1 MSSGISYKTPA
12 FEGPLDLL
20 LFLIQ
25 KSEVNIYDIPI
36 AQITDQFLEYIK
48 KDEVTSLGDLSDFY
62 KMAAD
67 LLWIKSRMMLPVE
80 VEFDEEYEDPRKEL
94 VERLLDYQKFKKYSQ
109 LLFDSERQNDFMM
122 ERKKVQFLLPFS
134 DEELWSNVGIGDLL
148 STYVNLMER
157 VDEFS
162 QKVFSVYEEVT
173 VNEKVALMTELLDK
187 NDCIHFTDIVVDR
200 HSPEHIISAFLA
212 VLESVKDEMILI
224 RQDEEYGD
232 ILITRRPENYE
243 FPSEQEEGDTDGK

>member
-1 MSSGISYKTPA
+1 MEGKISYKTKS

-36 AQITDQFLEYIK
+36 SEITDQFLDYLK
-48 KDEVTSLGDLSDFY
+48 SDEVTSLGDLSDFY

-67 LLWIKSRMMLPVE
+67 LIWIKSRMMLPVE

-94 VERLLDYQKFKKYSQ
+94 VQRLLDYQKFKKYSQ
-109 LLFDSERQNDFMM
+109 LLFDSERKTDFLI

-134 DEELWSNVGIGDLL
+134 DDELWTDIGIGDLL
-148 STYVNLMER
+148 STYVDLMSK

-162 QKVFSVYEEVT
+162 QKVFNVYEEVSI
-173 VNEKVALMTELLDK
+173 NDKIALINELLNK
-187 NDCIHFTDIVVDR
+187 QEVVHFLDVVVKR
-200 HSPEHIISAFLA
+200 HSPDHIISAFLA
-212 VLESVKDEMILI
+212 VLDSVKDEIILI
-224 RQDEEYGD
+224 RQDVSFGD
-232 ILITRRPENYE
+232 IEITRRPLDYVL
-243 FPSEQEEGDTDGK
+243 QKGDEE